1 MYLYCIVPIKF
12 IYIAAQK
19 YSAQPDV
26 TGLCVLTMAG
36 TTLWMVDSPRQVYL
50 IKKIQFRIKGD
61 IDWRIQNLHS
71 SYFCLFKNIID

>member
-50 IKKIQFRIKGD
+50 IKKILSKVILIGA
-61 IDWRIQNLHS
+61 
-71 SYFCLFKNIID
+71 FKTCTAPIFVYLKTIIY